1 MIYTVT
7 LNPAIDYVLH
17 TGEIVPGATN
27 RSKAEEYY
35 YGGKGINVSAVL
47 KELGLSSCALGFV
60 AGFTGD
66 AIENGV
72 KAMGI
77 ETDFV
82 KLNVGNS
89 RINVKIKASHR
100 ESENKE
106 NVGTGAKTEVETDA
120 RPVMGMATEFD
131 LKETLESER
140 KGTVKTEKE
149 NEPLTI
155 ARRGVA
161 VKNGTE
167 TATDSKAFEEKSFLK
182 ETEINGKGPDIDS
195 AALEDFYKKLEK
207 LKPGDILVLSGSIPG
222 SLPEDT
228 YEKIMER
235 VSVFGEKKSF
245 ERTETA
251 IRHDTEDFEMSK
263 KAGTES
269 DAFGFGL
276 TSNVKA
282 LEAVIGRSKTGKIKV
297 VVDAEGRL
305 LLSVLKHRP
314 FLVKPN
320 KDELGA
326 LFGVK
331 IESMEDAFMYAGK
344 LREMGAENVLVSLGA
359 DGAILLDEND
369 ERHYCKAPKGRLLNS
384 VGAGDSMVAGFLA
397 GLISESE
404 KSKECEMQAGE
415 NALRLGVAAG
425 SATAFSE
432 GLAKAEK
439 INEILKNLDT

>member
-89 RINVKIKASHR
+89 RINVKIKASH
-100 ESENKE
+100 
-106 NVGTGAKTEVETDA
+106 G
-120 RPVMGMATEFD
+120 
-131 LKETLESER
+131 
-140 KGTVKTEKE
+140 EKE
-149 NEPLTI
+149 
-155 ARRGVA
+155 
-161 VKNGTE
+161 
-167 TATDSKAFEEKSFLK
+167 KSIIN

-195 AALEDFYKKLEK
+195 EALEKFYKKLEK
-207 LKPGDILVLSGSIPG
+207 LSPGDILVLSGSIPG

-235 VSVFGEKKSF
+235 VSVFGGKKSF

-251 IRHDTEDFEMSK
+251 IRHDIEDFEMSK

-404 KSKECEMQAGE
+404 KSKGCEMQAGE